1 MNVVWVLREVLPK
14 NPEGEDAITLHLKQ
28 SVPNTQDPE
37 PGFLPPS
44 SPLPW
49 VASPGTLAH
58 ISGACGLGI
67 AISQRQQGWE
77 HFLKW
82 ELDPPCE

>member
-1 MNVVWVLREVLPK
+1 MNVDWVLRDLLPM
-14 NPEGEDAITLHLKQ
+14 NPELEGATTLHLKQ

-44 SPLPW
+44 SPLLW
-49 VASPGTLAH
+49 VASSGTLAR

-67 AISQRQQGWE
+67 AISQLQQG
-77 HFLKW
+77 LKS
-82 ELDPPCE
+82 LLQV

>member
-1 MNVVWVLREVLPK
+1 MDVDWVLREVFPTNSEL
-14 NPEGEDAITLHLKQ
+14 EGAVTLHLKQ
-28 SVPNTQDPE
+28 SVPNMQDLV

-44 SPLPW
+44 WPLPW

-67 AISQRQQGWE
+67 AISQLQQGLESLLWA
-77 HFLKW
+77 
-82 ELDPPCE
+82 

>member
-1 MNVVWVLREVLPK
+1 MT
-14 NPEGEDAITLHLKQ
+14 PELEGAITLHLKQ

-49 VASPGTLAH
+49 VASPGTLSP

-67 AISQRQQGWE
+67 AISQLQQG
-77 HFLKW
+77 LGS
-82 ELDPPCE
+82 LLRV

>member
-1 MNVVWVLREVLPK
+1 MGVDWVLGEVLPM
-14 NPEGEDAITLHLKQ
+14 NTELEGAVTLHLKQ

-37 PGFLPPS
+37 PGFLPLS
-44 SPLPW
+44 SLLPW

-67 AISQRQQGWE
+67 AISQLQQGLE
-77 HFLKW
+77 SL
-82 ELDPPCE
+82 LQV